1 MKQTERIKIQADGD
15 QNVKFLFASA
25 MLGMLDMI
33 ETKTISTTDAAMAFA
48 LPIMHRTG
56 EDTVMHQICSMVEEL
71 DTYPPTRRSEE
82 IEKIR
87 KLCYE
92 MMSDYSRADNER
104 ISFEIQHGGSML

>member
-15 QNVKFLFASA
+15 QNVKLLFASVA
-25 MLGMLDMI
+25 LGMLDMI
-33 ETKTISTTDAAMAFA
+33 EKEMISNTDAAMAFC
-48 LPIMHRTG
+48 LPIMRRTG
-56 EDTVMHQICSMVEEL
+56 ENTVMHQICSMVEEL

-92 MMSDYSRADNER
+92 MMSDYSRANGER
-104 ISFEIQHGGSML
+104 ISFEI